1 MDNDQELAVLIE
13 MDPNYGKTWMFFPDG
28 DGNPQ
33 IAYLVYPN
41 ATVRSENPILMDERK
56 EIYYYLYRK

>member
-1 MDNDQELAVLIE
+1 

-28 DGNPQ
+28 DGNSQ

-41 ATVRSENPILMDERK
+41 STVRSENPVLMDQRN